1 MAIKPEPYA
10 DARRAYEDGMGL
22 QRLRRRFHLSDGEL
36 RDVAPEEFNDDD
48 PQPEGN
54 IGGY

>member
-1 MAIKPEPYA
+1 MSLE
-10 DARRAYEDGMGL
+10 
-22 QRLRRRFHLSDGEL
+22 RLRRRFHLSEGEL
-36 RDVAPEEFNDDD
+36 RDVAPEEFIED